1 MDTVKRKYP
10 PAMARYRAK
19 HPVVSATMTRELK
32 EVLDLVRG
40 ERSYNK
46 AFQDL
51 LNEKLSPVLELKKR
65 MEQEQARK
73 IEDLRKSMIKLM
85 ESRMLIKVPCSDCGK
100 LAIFTNYS
108 EGWDT
113 IYRAIKDALG
123 ELDLQCKE
131 CTAKD

>member
-1 MDTVKRKYP
+1 MTEIKRKYP

-51 LNEKLSPVLELKKR
+51 LNKKLSPVLELKKR

-73 IEDLRKSMIKLM
+73 VEDMRKSFIREM

-100 LAIFTNYS
+100 LTSFTSYS
-108 EGWDT
+108 KGWDT
-113 IYRAIKDALG
+113 IYRAIKNALV

-131 CTAKD
+131 CAAED